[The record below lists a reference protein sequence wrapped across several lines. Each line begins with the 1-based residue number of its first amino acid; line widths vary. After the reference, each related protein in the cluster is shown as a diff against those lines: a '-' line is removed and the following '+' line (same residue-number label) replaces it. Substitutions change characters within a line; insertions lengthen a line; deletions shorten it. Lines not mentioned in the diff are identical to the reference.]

1 MEIKYSPRLF
11 DNGLLDKS
19 RHPDRGETD
28 YYTMKGGT
36 PEIYEPTFTYHPVR
50 YVQIEGYPG
59 VPTLDDLE
67 GRVVHNSIGMEGDF
81 ECSNPLINAIHKNVT
96 WTFTNGLFSIPLDCL
111 HREHVAWTDAA
122 TITGNLYVR
131 KSMGAFWTKW
141 LSDIADSQYP
151 DGGITAV
158 VPLYTFTNFIDAA
171 WGGNYPML
179 VWYFHQYYGDNR
191 ILQEHYDGMKKLVDH
206 FSSKANCYILSEG
219 HFGDHMLPGDVD
231 VPGSEQYMSEET
243 PTSLVWTAFYYRGA
257 LVVSKAAELLGR
269 IKDAEQYR
277 LLAEDI
283 KNAFNS
289 EWLDRNNGEYGDNPT
304 QTANLLPLVTGIVPE
319 DLKGDVLN
327 TIVTSILDQ
336 YEGHHHT
343 GTTGTLSMIEALT
356 KYGKGDVMYE
366 VVTQTNYPGWGYM
379 VEQGATTIWENWGLG
394 EDEESM
400 IMWCMIDQF
409 FYNDLAGIKGPEYM
423 GPGYMAPGFKKSII
437 RPYIPEDLTYA
448 KASMKTMHG
457 TIISDWKKEAN
468 GSFTFNVTI
477 PANTT
482 ADIHVPKINY
492 STNDWAIQE
501 KQGLCW
507 QNGAWVPNTPGI
519 TLGLEEGE
527 YIVFQVGSGEYRFQ
541 AGPEALLPVV
551 PPGQRKSRLE

>member
-1 MEIKYSPRLF
+1 
-11 DNGLLDKS
+11 
-19 RHPDRGETD
+19 
-28 YYTMKGGT
+28 
-36 PEIYEPTFTYHPVR
+36 
-50 YVQIEGYPG
+50 
-59 VPTLDDLE
+59 
-67 GRVVHNSIGMEGDF
+67 
-81 ECSNPLINAIHKNVT
+81 
-96 WTFTNGLFSIPLDCL
+96 
-111 HREHVAWTDAA
+111 
-122 TITGNLYVR
+122 
-131 KSMGAFWTKW
+131 
-141 LSDIADSQYP
+141 
-151 DGGITAV
+151 
-158 VPLYTFTNFIDAA
+158 
-171 WGGNYPML
+171 ML

-191 ILQEHYDGMKKLVDH
+191 ILEEHYDGMKRLVDH
-206 FSSKANCYILSEG
+206 FTSKANGYILSEG

-257 LVVSKAAELLGR
+257 FVVSKAAELLGR
-269 IKDAEQYR
+269 TNDAEQYR

-289 EWLDRNNGEYGDNPT
+289 EWLDRNNGEYGDNRA

-343 GTTGTLSMIEALT
+343 GTTGTLSMIEGLT
-356 KYGKGDVMYE
+356 KFGKGDVMYE
-366 VVTQTNYPGWGYM
+366 LVTQTNYPGWGYM

-394 EDEESM
+394 VDEESM

-423 GPGYMAPGFKKSII
+423 GPGYMTPGFKKSII

-448 KASMKTMHG
+448 KASMKTMYG
-457 TIISDWKKEAN
+457 TIVSDWKKEAN
-468 GSFTFNVTI
+468 GVFTFNVTI

-492 STNDWAIQE
+492 NTTDWAIQE

-507 QNGAWVPNTPGI
+507 LNGAWVSNTPGI
-519 TLGLEEGE
+519 TMGLEEDE

-551 PPGQRKSRLE
+551 PPEQRKSRIK